1 MLKKVFDYVK
11 KNDMCT
17 VNQIAANLVCRHIDV
32 LAAVNEL
39 CSRGFLKI
47 VPIPLSE
54 SNDNSARYTTTKK
67 EFFDNSKYCICKKL
81 RSITSDTESSEFGY
95 WDTCCICGKHLED
108 GFHYYNHYDG
118 EDHDDINL

>member
-1 MLKKVFDYVK
+1 MFKKVFDYIR

-17 VNQIAANLVCRHIDV
+17 ANQIATDMGIRFLDA
-32 LAAVNEL
+32 LASVNEL

-47 VPIPLSE
+47 TPIPLRLD
-54 SNDNSARYTTTKK
+54 NDNSVYYSAVKND
-67 EFFDNSKYCICKKL
+67 FFDNSEFCSCKKL

-118 EDHDDINL
+118 EDHDDIDF